1 MSSSTLTAV
10 PATLE
15 TPAPAAPARP
25 GPALRVRRLLTGAAT
40 RSAAIILLA
49 AVWETLPRLGVVDS
63 TFLPPLSEVLAAWW
77 DLVKSGE
84 LWEHT
89 QASLTRSLVGFALA
103 IGIAIPLGLLI
114 GWYKP
119 VANLLTPLLEIFR
132 NTAALAILPVFVL
145 ILGLGETSKIAI
157 ILYACAWPIL
167 LNTVSGV
174 RTVDPL
180 LIKSAR
186 SLGLGSLRL
195 FQKVI
200 LPAAVPT
207 IFTGIRLAGA
217 YSILILIAAEMVGA
231 KAGLGYLINYAQ
243 YNFAVPDMYAGII
256 TISGIGLIVNQ
267 LLILTE
273 RHFSTW
279 RTN

>member
-1 MSSSTLTAV
+1 VSSSTLVKAPV
-10 PATLE
+10 ATRALV
-15 TPAPAAPARP
+15 PAAPRRTARVL
-25 GPALRVRRLLTGAAT
+25 GNIVT
-40 RSAAIILLA
+40 RSVAILA
-49 AVWETLPRLGVVDS
+49 LALIWETFPRLGLVDA
-63 TFLPPLSEVLAAWW
+63 TFLPPLSEVLVAWW
-77 DLVKSGE
+77 DLARSGQ

-89 QASLTRSLVGFALA
+89 QASLTRSLAGFALA
-103 IGIAIPLGLLI
+103 VVVSIPLGLLI

-119 VANLLTPLLEIFR
+119 VAKLLSPLLEVFR

-186 SLGLGSLRL
+186 SLGLGPLSL
-195 FQKVI
+195 FQKVV

>member
-1 MSSSTLTAV
+1 MVSISLPAV
-10 PATLE
+10 PAI
-15 TPAPAAPARP
+15 
-25 GPALRVRRLLTGAAT
+25 RVGRFF
-40 RSAAIILLA
+40 RSAITKSAGILLLA

-63 TFLPPLSEVLAAWW
+63 TFLPPLSEVLVAWW
-77 DLVKSGE
+77 DLLRSGE
-84 LWEHT
+84 LLEHT
-89 QASLTRSLVGFALA
+89 QASLTRSLAGFGLA
-103 IGIAIPLGLLI
+103 IAVAIPLGLLI
-114 GWYKP
+114 GWYQP
-119 VANLLTPLLEIFR
+119 VANLLSPLLEVFR

-243 YNFAVPDMYAGII
+243 FNFAVPEMYAGII